1 VDLLGPCIEECYTCA
16 EACILSAH
24 VMMGES
30 GAPDPDSCI
39 GLTLACAD
47 ICAATGALAGRQT
60 GGHRKVLKLLV
71 EDCAVACDL
80 CAAELESFVPN
91 REQIRR
97 CAELCRRC
105 AATCRQVMPGLD

>member
-1 VDLLGPCIEECYTCA
+1 MHVQPLASSPNLHLAPSVDLLGPCIEECYTCA

-80 CAAELESFVPN
+80 CAAPS
-91 REQIRR
+91 R
-97 CAELCRRC
+97 
-105 AATCRQVMPGLD
+105 T